1 MATDPIIG
9 SQEVDPFRRLW
20 RDELYALDAERWA
33 ISTHTLG
40 RACFRA
46 TAEVCIHTSRMAR
59 KGTLGG
65 SAGATTVAENYAD
78 FTMQNATVG
87 EGLLDLHGDVKPAGA
102 VPRRDFAAS

>member
-1 MATDPIIG
+1 
-9 SQEVDPFRRLW
+9 
-20 RDELYALDAERWA
+20 
-33 ISTHTLG
+33 
-40 RACFRA
+40 
-46 TAEVCIHTSRMAR
+46 MAR